1 MNILNKPE
9 YSSIKI
15 VLLVALV
22 GVLGY
27 FVFFSGGS
35 RGLDQS
41 GRVTKDAQAELL
53 AEFNETGTMMPVDAE
68 DFIEVEMVSTNIE
81 LEPAGDPGEGQVG
94 TFSMVFNITAHGDD
108 AYIDNSCR
116 ENASNVS
123 GQGIEYSMLHKNKN
137 TTSCVLTSTASLD
150 GEGGDGSLEKFEIDE
165 GDTEEFTL
173 TVVATAQADH
183 TTQVLLNSINWTTQP
198 DEVADLFFNEGFGP
212 LSEFKTN
219 TIFLNF
225 Y

>member
-27 FVFFSGGS
+27 FVFFSGGE

-41 GRVTKDAQAELL
+41 GKAINDLEELK
-53 AEFNETGTMMPVDAE
+53 AEFTEAAVMPPGGEDSIQVD
-68 DFIEVEMVSTNIE
+68 FVSTNIE
-81 LEPAGDPGEGQVG
+81 IEPAGDPGEGQVA
-94 TFSMVFNITAHGDD
+94 TFSMVFNITAIGDD
-108 AYIDNSCR
+108 AYIDNDCR
-116 ENASNVS
+116 ENASNIS

-137 TTSCVLTSTASLD
+137 TTSCILTSTASLD

>member
-1 MNILNKPE
+1 MSILNKPE

-15 VLLVALV
+15 ILLVVAV

-27 FVFFSGGS
+27 FVFFSGGA
-35 RGLDQS
+35 RGFDQS
-41 GRVTKDAQAELL
+41 GKVMKDAQAELL
-53 AEFNETGTMMPVDAE
+53 AEFNEPQVMPGGAE

-94 TFSMVFNITAHGDD
+94 TFSIVFNITAHGDD
-108 AYIDNSCR
+108 AYIDHSCR
-116 ENASNVS
+116 ENASNIP

-137 TTSCVLTSTASLD
+137 TTSCALTSTASLD
-150 GEGGDGSLEKFEIDE
+150 GEAVEGLAKFEIDE
-165 GDTEEFTL
+165 GSTEEFTL

-219 TIFLNF
+219 TVFLNF